1 MVALGTEAV
10 GAPVGPQVGLI
21 DSRRGDRD
29 YQPKMPSATRSVS
42 SIAT

>member
-1 MVALGTEAV
+1 MVALGTEGV
-10 GAPVGPQVGLI
+10 GALVGPDIGLI
-21 DSRRGDRD
+21 DTRGGNRG